1 MGRVDFFEDAEA
13 PRATVL
19 VPAVS
24 VFVPDADGRL
34 LLIKRADSGRYALPG
49 GVQEPGET
57 LTQAAIREVWE
68 ETGIAVAVTGL
79 VGVYSDPQHVIRY
92 DDGEVRQ
99 EFSVCFRARPTGGE
113 LVFSDESTDVRW
125 VPPETLDTLDMHP
138 TMRLRIGHAMASRNE
153 PYYT

>member
-1 MGRVDFFEDAEA
+1 MGRVDFFEDDDA

-24 VFVPDADGRL
+24 VFVPDADGRV
-34 LLIKRADSGRYALPG
+34 LLIRRSDTDRYALPG
-49 GVQEPGET
+49 GQQEPGET

-79 VGVYSDPQHVIRY
+79 VGLYSDPRHVIRY

-99 EFSVCFRARPTGGE
+99 EFSVCFQARPTGGE
-113 LVFSDESTDVRW
+113 LRLSDESTDVRW
-125 VPPETLDTLDMHP
+125 APPDTLDALDMHP
-138 TMRLRIGHAMASRNE
+138 TMRLRISHAMAPRNE